1 MMFPALA
8 VPGFCGL
15 FQKIVLSYTDLLCGK
30 IK

>member
-8 VPGFCGL
+8 VLGFCGL
-15 FQKIVLSYTDLLCGK
+15 FQKIVPSYTGLGSGK